1 METIA
6 NLCEI
11 EVVSPQQNIVTS
23 GDLKLGVHP
32 QVIIS
37 KGELSS
43 GVKSLRDYPKEP
55 IQISNLE
62 HLILITLS
70 SYPLQS
76 FDSWKINPC
85 IPRKLWNRSK
95 IRSWNYVI
103 KLIKVLNHIWL
114 RNFFC
119 HELLQECWALFVKIV
134 HFWC

>member
-43 GVKSLRDYPKEP
+43 GVKSLRDYPKEL
-55 IQISNLE
+55 IQIS
-62 HLILITLS
+62 
-70 SYPLQS
+70 
-76 FDSWKINPC
+76 
-85 IPRKLWNRSK
+85 
-95 IRSWNYVI
+95 
-103 KLIKVLNHIWL
+103 
-114 RNFFC
+114 
-119 HELLQECWALFVKIV
+119 ELPMR
-134 HFWC
+134 